1 MTPKIQQFLT
11 ETRPETPFLVV
22 DLDRVTANYQALRAA
37 LPVADIY
44 YAVKA
49 NPAPPLLRT
58 LVALGSSFDA
68 ASVPEVDDCLAAGA
82 EPSSISFGNT
92 VKRQRDIGRA
102 HDLGVRL
109 FAFDSMEELRKL
121 AAEAPG
127 ARVYCRILVSNG
139 GAQWPLSGKFGC
151 ELDMA
156 RDLMLAAADLGLEP
170 HGLSFHV
177 GSQQMDPSRW
187 EMAIG
192 RTAMVFSD
200 LREAGLELKMI
211 DLGGGFPAR
220 YRGDDAL
227 PVDDFAG
234 AIMRAMT
241 RHFGNDLPDM
251 IIEPGRCI
259 AADAGVIQTEVLLVS
274 RKTYDDP
281 TRWVYFDVGKFGGL
295 AETMDEAIRYP
306 IATPHDGTAEG
317 PVIIAGPTCDGAD
330 VLYEKYRYTLPLT
343 LSSGDRVNLLSAGAY
358 TSVYASQRFNGFQ
371 PMAEYYI

>member
-1 MTPKIQQFLT
+1 MTPKIQKFLT
-11 ETRPETPFLVV
+11 ERRLDTPFLVV
-22 DLDRVTANYQALRAA
+22 DLDAIEANYQVLRAR

-49 NPAPPLLRT
+49 NPAEPVLRA
-58 LVALGSSFDA
+58 LVELGSCFDA
-68 ASVPEVDDCLAAGA
+68 ASVSEVDDCLAAGA
-82 EPSSISFGNT
+82 DPARISYGNT
-92 VKRQRDIGRA
+92 VKRQRDIARA

-109 FAFDSMEELRKL
+109 YAFDSADELRKL

-127 ARVYCRILVSNG
+127 SKVYCRILVSNG
-139 GAQWPLSGKFGC
+139 GAQWPLSRKFGC
-151 ELDMA
+151 DLDMA
-156 RDLMLAAADLGLEP
+156 RDLMLSAADLGLDP
-170 HGLSFHV
+170 HGISFHV
-177 GSQQMDPSRW
+177 GSQQLDPTRW
-187 EMAIG
+187 ELAIG
-192 RTAMVFSD
+192 RAAMVFSD

-211 DLGGGFPAR
+211 NLGGGFPAR
-220 YRGDDAL
+220 YRGGDPR
-227 PVDDFAG
+227 PVDDFAN

-259 AADAGVIQTEVLLVS
+259 AAEAGVIQSEVLLVS

-281 TRWVYFDVGKFGGL
+281 ARWVYFDVGKFGGL

-306 IATPHDGTAEG
+306 IETPHDGTAEG

-330 VLYEKYRYTLPLT
+330 VLYEKFQYTLPLA
-343 LSSGDRVNLLSAGAY
+343 LRSGDRVNLLSAGAY
-358 TSVYASQRFNGFQ
+358 TSVYASQRFNGFA

>member
-1 MTPKIQQFLT
+1 MTPKIQHFLT
-11 ETRPETPFLVV
+11 EKRPETPFLVV
-22 DLDRVTANYQALRAA
+22 DLDVIKTNFQALRAA

-49 NPAPPLLRT
+49 NPAGAVLRT
-58 LVALGSSFDA
+58 LAGLGSRFDA
-68 ASVPEVDDCLAAGA
+68 ASVAEVDDCLAAGA
-82 EPSSISFGNT
+82 EPARISYGNT
-92 VKRQRDIGRA
+92 VKRRRDIARA
-102 HDLGVRL
+102 HDLGVGL
-109 FAFDSMEELRKL
+109 YAFDSIEELRKL

-127 ARVYCRILVSNG
+127 SKVYCRILVSNS
-139 GAQWPLSGKFGC
+139 GAQWPLSRKFGC

-156 RDLMLAAADLGLEP
+156 RDLMLSAADLGLDP

-211 DLGGGFPAR
+211 NLGGGFPAR
-220 YRGDDAL
+220 YRGDD
-227 PVDDFAG
+227 PQPIDRFADT
-234 AIMRAMT
+234 IMKAMT
-241 RHFGNDLPDM
+241 RHFGNNLPEM

-259 AADAGVIQTEVLLVS
+259 AAEAGVIQTEVLLVS

-306 IATPHDGTAEG
+306 MATPRDGTAEG

-330 VLYEKYRYTLPLT
+330 VLYEKYRYTLPLALT
-343 LSSGDRVNLLSAGAY
+343 GGDRVNLLSAGAY
-358 TSVYASQRFNGFQ
+358 TSVYASQRFNGFA
-371 PMAEYYI
+371 PMVEYYI

>member
-1 MTPKIQQFLT
+1 MTPKIEKFLA
-11 ETRPETPFLVV
+11 EKRHETPFLVV
-22 DLDRVTANYQALRAA
+22 DLDVIEANYRALRAA

-49 NPAPPLLRT
+49 NPARPVLRA
-58 LVALGSSFDA
+58 LVELGSCFDA
-68 ASVPEVDDCLAAGA
+68 ASVSEVDDCLAAGA
-82 EPSSISFGNT
+82 EPARISFGNT
-92 VKRQRDIGRA
+92 VKRQRDIARA

-121 AAEAPG
+121 AAEAAG
-127 ARVYCRILVSNG
+127 SKVYCRILVSNG
-139 GAQWPLSGKFGC
+139 GAQWPLSRKFGC

-156 RDLMLAAADLGLEP
+156 RDLMLAAGDLGLDP
-170 HGLSFHV
+170 HGISFHV

-192 RTAMVFSD
+192 RAAMVFSD
-200 LREAGLELKMI
+200 LREAGLDLKMI

-220 YRGDDAL
+220 YRGDEGR
-227 PVDDFAG
+227 PVDDFAN

-251 IIEPGRCI
+251 IVEPGRCI
-259 AADAGVIQTEVLLVS
+259 AAEAGVIQSEVLLVS

-306 IATPHDGTAEG
+306 IATPHDGSPEG

-330 VLYEKYRYTLPLT
+330 VLYEKYRYTLPLA
-343 LSSGDRVNLLSAGAY
+343 LKGGDRVNLLSAGAY
-358 TSVYASQRFNGFQ
+358 TSVYASQRFNGFA

>member
-1 MTPKIQQFLT
+1 MTPKIQHFLT
-11 ETRPETPFLVV
+11 EKRPETPFLVV
-22 DLDRVTANYQALRAA
+22 DLDVIKTNFQALRAA

-49 NPAPPLLRT
+49 NPAGAVLRT
-58 LVALGSSFDA
+58 LAGLGSRFDA
-68 ASVPEVDDCLAAGA
+68 ASVAEVDDCLAAGA
-82 EPSSISFGNT
+82 EPARISYGNT
-92 VKRQRDIGRA
+92 VKRRRDIARA
-102 HDLGVRL
+102 HDLGVGL
-109 FAFDSMEELRKL
+109 YAFDSIEELRKL

-127 ARVYCRILVSNG
+127 SKVYCRILVSNS
-139 GAQWPLSGKFGC
+139 GAQWPLSRKFGC

-156 RDLMLAAADLGLEP
+156 RDLMLTAADLGLDP

-211 DLGGGFPAR
+211 NLGGGFPAR
-220 YRGDDAL
+220 YRGDD
-227 PVDDFAG
+227 PQPIDRFADT
-234 AIMRAMT
+234 IMKAMT
-241 RHFGNDLPDM
+241 RHFGNNLPEM

-259 AADAGVIQTEVLLVS
+259 AAEAGVIQTEVLLVS

-306 IATPHDGTAEG
+306 MATPRDGTAEG

-330 VLYEKYRYTLPLT
+330 VLYEKYRYTLPLALT
-343 LSSGDRVNLLSAGAY
+343 GGDRVNLLSAGAY
-358 TSVYASQRFNGFQ
+358 TSVYASQRFNGFA
-371 PMAEYYI
+371 PMVEYYI